1 MKKIRIEKQIKCS
14 ADSLWELFADVTRSD
29 WVPFA
34 NEIVLEND
42 VRTFKMDGVGEIKEQ
57 ILEKDQVNKSL
68 TYSVIKSPAP
78 LKHHLAKVTVLEDD
92 DFSKL
97 VWTSEVEPDEFEKL
111 ISDGM
116 ESSIEMI
123 KKILEEL
130 AHRQGFYLHEI
141 GFR

>member
-34 NEIVLEND
+34 DEIIFEND
-42 VRTFKMDGVGEIKEQ
+42 VRTFKMDGVGEIQEK
-57 ILEKDQVNKSL
+57 IIEKDKAKKSL

-78 LKHHLAKVTVLEDD
+78 LSHHIANITVVEDD
-92 DFSKL
+92 NFSKL

-111 ISDGM
+111 ILDGM
-116 ESSIEMI
+116 ESSVEMI
-123 KKILEEL
+123 KKILE
-130 AHRQGFYLHEI
+130 
-141 GFR
+141 

>member
-14 ADSLWELFADVTRSD
+14 VDSLWELFSDVTRSD

-34 NEIVLEND
+34 NEIILEND
-42 VRTFKMDGVGEIKEQ
+42 VRTFKMDGVGEIKEK
-57 ILEKDQVNKSL
+57 IIEKDQANKSL

-78 LKHHLAKVTVLEDD
+78 LNHHLAKVTVLEDKN
-92 DFSKL
+92 FSKL

-111 ISDGM
+111 ITDGM

-123 KKILEEL
+123 KKILE
-130 AHRQGFYLHEI
+130 
-141 GFR
+141 

>member
-1 MKKIRIEKQIKCS
+1 MKRIRIEKQIKCS

-42 VRTFKMDGVGEIKEQ
+42 VRTFKMDGVGEIKEK
-57 ILEKDQVNKSL
+57 IIEKDQANKSL

-78 LKHHLAKVTVLEDD
+78 LNHHLSKVTVLEDNN
-92 DFSKL
+92 FSKL

-111 ISDGM
+111 IHNEIMPLDSDLHVNNHV
-116 ESSIEMI
+116 SNYS
-123 KKILEEL
+123 
-130 AHRQGFYLHEI
+130 RQEFNEKN
-141 GFR
+141 

>member
-34 NEIVLEND
+34 KEIVLEND
-42 VRTFKMDGVGEIKEQ
+42 VRTFKMDGVGEIKEK
-57 ILEKDQVNKSL
+57 IIEKDQANKSL

-78 LKHHLAKVTVLEDD
+78 LNHHLAKVTVFEDNN
-92 DFSKL
+92 FSKL

-111 ISDGM
+111 IEDGM
-116 ESSIEMI
+116 KSSIEMI
-123 KKILEEL
+123 KKILE
-130 AHRQGFYLHEI
+130 
-141 GFR
+141 

>member
-34 NEIVLEND
+34 DEIIFEND
-42 VRTFKMDGVGEIKEQ
+42 VRTFKMDGVGEIQEK
-57 ILEKDQVNKSL
+57 IIEKDKAKKSL

-78 LKHHLAKVTVLEDD
+78 LSHHLANITVVEDNN
-92 DFSKL
+92 FSKL
-97 VWTSEVEPDEFEKL
+97 IWTSEVDPDEFEKL
-111 ISDGM
+111 IVDGM

-123 KKILEEL
+123 KKILE
-130 AHRQGFYLHEI
+130 
-141 GFR
+141 

>member
-78 LKHHLAKVTVLEDD
+78 LNHHLAKVTVLEDNN
-92 DFSKL
+92 FSKL

-111 ISDGM
+111 IHNEIMPLDSDFHVNNHV
-116 ESSIEMI
+116 SNY
-123 KKILEEL
+123 L
-130 AHRQGFYLHEI
+130 RQEFNEKN
-141 GFR
+141 

>member
-34 NEIVLEND
+34 DEIIFEND
-42 VRTFKMDGVGEIKEQ
+42 VRTFKMDGVGEIQEK
-57 ILEKDQVNKSL
+57 IIEKDKAKKSL

-78 LKHHLAKVTVLEDD
+78 LSYHLANITVVEDNN
-92 DFSKL
+92 FSKL
-97 VWTSEVEPDEFEKL
+97 IWTSEVEPDEFEKL
-111 ISDGM
+111 IVDGM

-123 KKILEEL
+123 KKILE
-130 AHRQGFYLHEI
+130 
-141 GFR
+141 